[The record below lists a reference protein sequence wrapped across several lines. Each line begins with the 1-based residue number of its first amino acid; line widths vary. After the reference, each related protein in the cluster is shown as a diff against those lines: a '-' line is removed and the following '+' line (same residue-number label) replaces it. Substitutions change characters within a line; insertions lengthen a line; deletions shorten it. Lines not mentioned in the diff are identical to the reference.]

1 MDYKSLAAKHGG
13 ISISTIQAKDDQA
26 QKPKGIFGQVAY
38 DINRGA
44 NALATA
50 VDYTGA
56 PAVVGAAVG
65 ATGGL
70 VGGLIGGSLETGR
83 QLAHAA
89 TGKGFDAGQIGRT
102 AMDTAKETAS
112 FGYEVGHSGTETA
125 PLGAIGKLGV
135 AGRAANLAIAYGQGY
150 QGVNDI
156 ITGVKEDDPVLA
168 LQGGTQL
175 AASALGA
182 YSGTKGLPQSIKN
195 VKTEGWKSMFID
207 PDVVPQIKNIQ
218 THLQEKALQKIDVK
232 RTQAANEMWR
242 LTQPEIKR
250 ELQNGK
256 NIIQDLKNSG
266 VTSDIEKDA
275 SGVFRLSNERAIND
289 LVPSRDAAF
298 DTMQSALKENPRFF
312 NYSKFQDQAI
322 KSFKEKN
329 SRMDAVTK
337 TEAVDQIKK
346 QVAAEVV
353 QNAEDNLGFSWKGRT
368 AEQKIK
374 NAPADQLAKAQTIDA
389 VNFNNN
395 KSGFW
400 EMSKFNKDP
409 MTRTSQQRI
418 AVTMGRTIAKMIED
432 AYEGYADIKQL
443 NKTIGTY
450 SDLIHFLQAS
460 EGRSIP
466 KGSALRG
473 FTKKATGAL
482 VGAIAGNALPVP
494 GLGPVVGAAIGE
506 NIASRMTPNPGAKL
520 DSLKI
525 KENILK
531 QKMNNKK

>member
-13 ISISTIQAKDDQA
+13 INIDAIKPTADQA
-26 QKPKGIFGQVAY
+26 QQKGFFGKTAGI
-38 DINRGA
+38 INKGVGA
-44 NALATA
+44 LSTA

-56 PAVVGAAVG
+56 PMAVGAATG
-65 ATGGL
+65 A
-70 VGGLIGGSLETGR
+70 VGGLIGGAVGAVGTPIVNAI
-83 QLAHAA
+83 Q
-89 TGKGFDAGQIGRT
+89 GKPLLQDLGKNI
-102 AMDTAKETAS
+102 KETAS
-112 FGYEVGHSGTETA
+112 STTKFGYEIGHSGTETA
-125 PLGAIGKLGV
+125 PLGAIGKLGK
-135 AGRAANLAIAYGQGY
+135 AGRVANLAIAYGQGY
-150 QGVNDI
+150 QGANDV
-156 ITGVKEDDPVLA
+156 ITGIKEGNPELA

-175 AASALGA
+175 AASVLGV
-182 YSGTKGLPQSIKN
+182 YSGAKGLPQSIKN
-195 VKTEGWKSMFID
+195 MKTEGWKSIFLD
-207 PDVVPQIKNIQ
+207 PDVVPEIKKLQ
-218 THLQEKALQKIDVK
+218 THLQEKALQKIDIK

-275 SGVFRLSNERAIND
+275 SGVFRLSNERAISD
-289 LVPSRDAAF
+289 LIPNRDAAF
-298 DTMQSALKENPRFF
+298 DTMQDALKENPRFF
-312 NYSKFQDQAI
+312 NYAKFQDQAI
-322 KSFKEKN
+322 KEFKSKN
-329 SRMDAVTK
+329 IRMDAVTK
-337 TEAVDQIKK
+337 TEAVNQIKK
-346 QVAAEVV
+346 QVAAEII
-353 QNAEDNLGFSWKGRT
+353 QNAEDNLGFSWKGRN
-368 AEQKIK
+368 AAQKIK
-374 NAPADQLAKAQTIDA
+374 NAPPEELAKAQIIDA

-400 EMSKFNKDP
+400 EMSKFSKDP
-409 MTRTSQQRI
+409 MTRTPQQRV

-494 GLGPVVGAAIGE
+494 GLGPVIGAAIGE

-520 DSLKI
+520 NSLKI
-525 KENILK
+525 KENILR
-531 QKMNNKK
+531 QKMHNKK